1 MQLKCMQL
9 QKQPEKTQANNV
21 SITVMTFFAFFSSLC
36 ASKNESHKFILSVYF
51 VGVAYTFDGK
61 VNVL

>member
-1 MQLKCMQL
+1 MYAVAKKAWKKLRQ
-9 QKQPEKTQANNV
+9 NNV

-36 ASKNESHKFILSVYF
+36 ASSNESHKFILSVYF

-61 VNVL
+61 VNML